1 MVCTKTFSAT
11 TGTVYARMRKPKS
24 ELDRVVQMH
33 SEGMTKA
40 AIARVLSVSPSTV
53 ARWLE
58 RAAAHA
64 RRYHDAHTRLEE
76 AVEVQLDEL
85 SCRGVGRAERVWA
98 FSGLE
103 VSSRLWVGLIVGT
116 RTQRTTRIF
125 VREVSDTLGAAS
137 AWTLYTT
144 DSFKFYAE
152 AIRHVFAGRPAVHV
166 EIDNVYG
173 RRGVVRTTWRRA
185 LGSKWAH
192 EEAMV
197 RNTDSKKPNTSF
209 IERLNLNKRMCC
221 SLLRRRNPAPARS
234 PERIQEALELVRV
247 IYNYVRVH
255 SSLRTAQGKRT
266 PAMVAGITKRPLRIR
281 EILSWVVLGAE
292 ARKLALQ
299 AQFTRA

>member
-1 MVCTKTFSAT
+1 VLVGDAQPVAEYLLPSIQHPPGSWAPNGHFVGLAQIVWYRGVTMPTLQRRHVACPSPDCPTNAGHASPRVIRHASHRTRLGDRSRRRCMVCTETFSAT
-11 TGTVYARMRKPKS
+11 TGTVYARKRKLKS
-24 ELDRVVQMH
+24 ELDRVVQMR

-85 SCRGVGRAERVWA
+85 SCRGVGRAEHVWA

-103 VSSRLWVGLIVGT
+103 VSSRLWVGLKVGR

-125 VREVSDTLGAAS
+125 VREVSDTLGSAS

-152 AIRHVFAGRPAVHV
+152 AIRRVFAGRPAVHIQ
-166 EIDNVYG
+166 IDNVYG
-173 RRGVVRTTWRRA
+173 RRGVVRTTWKRP
-185 LGSKWAH
+185 LGSK
-192 EEAMV
+192 
-197 RNTDSKKPNTSF
+197 
-209 IERLNLNKRMCC
+209 
-221 SLLRRRNPAPARS
+221 
-234 PERIQEALELVRV
+234 
-247 IYNYVRVH
+247 
-255 SSLRTAQGKRT
+255 
-266 PAMVAGITKRPLRIR
+266 
-281 EILSWVVLGAE
+281 
-292 ARKLALQ
+292 
-299 AQFTRA
+299 